1 MTTQPANDNDQSWRN
16 KYFDAL
22 GTQDRLEEALEEQYQ
37 RMRRALVQL
46 SIVADGQ
53 DQQLD
58 PLLDQLRNS
67 LRGERAQA
75 ARKLPALAEELNT
88 QVHSFEERRREAD
101 AELLAALTR
110 LVQPLQK
117 LGISRSLKKELN
129 HYLDRLPARSQ
140 QAALF
145 PALLEQLADMQNR
158 ALEEIRQAK
167 PGILQRIKG
176 GEEDRDQTSERLQ
189 TEISQ
194 VLESLLGAVNGDYLD
209 EEELTPL
216 VERAKAGLTL
226 DALPGFLEEVRDLV
240 RRAWLG
246 ANRLFASYLT
256 AVNTELEDI
265 TRILGGATEAESSRS
280 QASDSYRRHLA
291 EQCDSL
297 AGQVEDAEDLQ
308 DLKTQ
313 VSGHLGQIR
322 ETLSQFQRSEAQAGP
337 LTEQLQILAD
347 RVQSMEREAEQNRE
361 SLRRHRHK
369 ALHDGLTQ
377 LPNREAY
384 QERLSQE
391 FKRWQRYGNPLSLAI
406 CDVDHFKKIND
417 NFGHVAG
424 DRVLKVI
431 SKAIR
436 RRLRDVDFF
445 GRYGGE
451 EFVILMPETRGQDAQ
466 QVLDDLRAAL
476 ADMAFQYRKEPL
488 SVTLSI
494 GVAEFTEGDTAE
506 RVFDRADRALYAAK
520 AAGRNLCQ
528 LG

>member
-1 MTTQPANDNDQSWRN
+1 MTTQPTNNNDQSWRN

-22 GTQDRLEEALEEQYQ
+22 GAQDRLEEALEDQYQ

-46 SIVADGQ
+46 TIVADGQ

-58 PLLDQLRNS
+58 PLLDQLRSS
-67 LRGERAQA
+67 LRDERAQA
-75 ARKLPALAEELNT
+75 ARKLPALAEELNE
-88 QVHSFEERRREAD
+88 QVHGFEERRRVAE
-101 AELLAALTR
+101 AELLAALTQ

-117 LGISRSLKKELN
+117 LGVSRSIKKELN
-129 HYLDRLPARSQ
+129 HYLERLPARSQ

-145 PALLEQLADMQNR
+145 PALLEQLADMQVR
-158 ALEEIRQAK
+158 ALEEVRQTK
-167 PGILQRIKG
+167 PGLLQRIKG
-176 GEEDRDQTSERLQ
+176 EDGRDQASLRLQ

-209 EEELTPL
+209 EEKLTPL
-216 VERAKAGLTL
+216 VERAKAGLAL
-226 DALPGFLEEVRDLV
+226 DALPGFLEQVRDLV

-246 ANRLFASYLT
+246 ANRLFASYLN

-265 TRILGGATEAESSRS
+265 TRILGGATEAEADRS
-280 QASDSYRRHLA
+280 QASHSYRRHLA

-297 AGQVEDAEDLQ
+297 AGQVDEAEDLQ
-308 DLKTQ
+308 ELKTQ
-313 VSGHLGQIR
+313 VSSHLGQIR
-322 ETLSQFQRSEAQAGP
+322 ETLSQFHNSETQASP
-337 LTEQLQILAD
+337 LTEQLQQLVD
-347 RVQSMEREAEQNRE
+347 RVQNMEREAEQNRE
-361 SLRRHRHK
+361 SLRHHRHK
-369 ALHDGLTQ
+369 ALHDALTQ

-384 QERLSQE
+384 QERLTHE
-391 FKRWQRYGNPLSLAI
+391 AKRWQRYGNPLTLAI
-406 CDVDHFKKIND
+406 CDVDHFKNVND
-417 NFGHVAG
+417 NFGHTAG

-451 EFVILMPETRGQDAQ
+451 EFVILMPETRGQEAW
-466 QVLDDLRAAL
+466 QVLDDVRAAL

-488 SVTLSI
+488 SVTVSI

-506 RVFDRADRALYAAK
+506 RVFDRADQALYAAK
-520 AAGRNLCQ
+520 AAGRNRCQ

>member
-1 MTTQPANDNDQSWRN
+1 MTTQPANDNDQSWRD
-16 KYFDAL
+16 KYLDAL
-22 GTQDRLEEALEEQYQ
+22 DTQDRLEEALEDQYQ

-46 SIVADGQ
+46 TIVADGQ

-58 PLLDQLRNS
+58 PLLDQLRTS

-75 ARKLPALAEELNT
+75 AQKLPALTEELNE

-117 LGISRSLKKELN
+117 LGLDRNLKKELN

-145 PALLEQLADMQNR
+145 PALLEQLADIQAR
-158 ALEEIRQAK
+158 ALEEMREAK
-167 PGILQRIKG
+167 PGLLQRIKG
-176 GEEDRDQTSERLQ
+176 EDGRDQASARLQ

-194 VLESLLGAVNGDYLD
+194 VLESLLDAVNGDYLD
-209 EEELTPL
+209 EEELAPL
-216 VERAKAGLTL
+216 VERAKAGLAL
-226 DALPGFLEEVRDLV
+226 DSLPGFLEEVRDLV

-246 ANRLFASYLT
+246 ANRLFASYLN

-265 TRILGGATEAESSRS
+265 TRILGGATDAEADRS
-280 QASDSYRRHLA
+280 QASDSYRRNLA
-291 EQCDSL
+291 DQCESL
-297 AGQVEDAEDLQ
+297 AGQVEEAEDLQ
-308 DLKTQ
+308 ELKTQ
-313 VSGHLGQIR
+313 VSSHLGQIR
-322 ETLSQFQRSEAQAGP
+322 ETLSQFQHSETQASP
-337 LTEQLQILAD
+337 LTEQLQQLVE
-347 RVQSMEREAEQNRE
+347 RVQNMEREAEQNRE

-369 ALHDGLTQ
+369 ALHDALTQ

-384 QERLSQE
+384 QERLSHE
-391 FKRWQRYGNPLSLAI
+391 AKRWKRYGNPLSLAI

-417 NFGHVAG
+417 NFGHIAG

-466 QVLDDLRAAL
+466 QVLDDVRAAL

-488 SVTLSI
+488 SVTVSI
-494 GVAEFTEGDTAE
+494 GVAEFTQGDTAE